1 MDLQT
6 DGQNGLTAGENTE
19 ASEEPKPKHIYKLR
33 YRLAR
38 NSKVLE
44 EGDARSQILDDR
56 LLLLP
61 ESSARFDIVYRDILK
76 AEAKDYSLFL
86 QLKGGEEV
94 AVYFLGNAYD
104 SFTSHFFAGY
114 NKIARKD
121 SFMAEQA
128 DCMKKGAKFT
138 HLKDGMSEQGTCDIF
153 YGKTAAILQRQPGAP
168 ARIPY
173 ALIEDTRYTD
183 YSIQYIMENETWEVN
198 MLAGRY
204 DACKKAFTDNMAT
217 LMQRTADTIRQIKN
231 DITPVALRESAKLFL
246 DGLAVAKEDADAVC
260 KGLWT
265 AVFKKSKDYGAA
277 EYFDYLFEKASLV
290 RLGFKKALREEEDYL
305 WMLAALNGTIV
316 MEAASPAETGRAT
329 YLFKSGEDAL
339 STMKLINYCM
349 HMCEFRRE
357 PVYLSENELQK
368 EGNLSYKEALRRVPE
383 LSRLRA
389 LYIKRVMHTS
399 FESWKKNLAGG
410 C

>member
-1 MDLQT
+1 MDSQNE
-6 DGQNGLTAGENTE
+6 QNGLTAGENTE
-19 ASEEPKPKHIYKLR
+19 AAEEPKHIYKLR
-33 YRLAR
+33 YKLIR
-38 NSKVLE
+38 NGQILE
-44 EGDARSQILDDR
+44 EGGARSQIQDDR

-61 ESSARFDIVYRDILK
+61 EKSARFDIVYRDILK

-86 QLKGGEEV
+86 QLKGGEEA

-104 SFTSHFFAGY
+104 SFSSHFFAGY

-138 HLKDGMSEQGTCDIF
+138 RIKDGTTEQGTCDIY
-153 YGKTAAILQRQPGAP
+153 YGKTAVILQRQPRDP
-168 ARIPY
+168 VRIPY

-183 YSIQYIMENETWEVN
+183 YSIQYILENETWEVN

-204 DACKKAFTDNMAT
+204 DACKKAFADNVAA
-217 LMQRTADTIRQIKN
+217 LMQQTADTIKQLKK
-231 DITPVALRESAKLFL
+231 DITPVALREASRLFL
-246 DGLAVAKEDADAVC
+246 DGRAVAKEDADAVY

-277 EYFDYLFEKASLV
+277 EYFEYLLEKASLV
-290 RLGFKKALREEEDYL
+290 RLGFKKALREEDDYL
-305 WMLAALNGTIV
+305 WMLTVFCGIIV

-329 YLFKSGEDAL
+329 YLFKAGEDAL
-339 STMKLINYCM
+339 SSMKLINYCM

-357 PVYLSENELQK
+357 PVYLSESELQK
-368 EGNLSYKEALRRVPE
+368 QENISYKEALRRVPE
-383 LSRLRA
+383 LKALRA
-389 LYIKRVMHTS
+389 LFIKRVMHT
-399 FESWKKNLAGG
+399 EKWKQNLPAPQ
-410 C
+410 